1 MKTRNMLVPRHL
13 IKHHL
18 PHPEM
23 YGESIVELENGQ
35 VTDVY
40 TDLKGQLYTPT
51 NNEAIIKYLSQSFCT
66 PEPTQIVFGTIR
78 LRSVTMKDLN
88 RMNTWFE
95 LSPLRHHHLIPDSLS
110 ITKEFISHAKT
121 MNSDVFMIEI
131 DNHPV
136 GFIGFTVIGET
147 ALLQSELYETRKTSK
162 EAMEDVIALV
172 KDYVIE
178 HHDLERLLFHVSEH
192 DALINDALDASVFER
207 TKKAPIMSHPSNKAL
222 LQIEYVY
229 KPLN

>member
-1 MKTRNMLVPRHL
+1 MKTRNMLVPRNI
-13 IKHHL
+13 IKRHL
-18 PHPEM
+18 PHPEL

-40 TDLKGQLYTPT
+40 TDSRGFLYTPT
-51 NNEAIIKYLSQSFCT
+51 NNETIIKYLSQSFIA

-88 RMNTWFE
+88 RINTWFE
-95 LSPLRHHHLIPDSLS
+95 VSPLRRHHLIHDSLD

-121 MNSDVFMIEI
+121 MNSDVFMIYI
-131 DNHPV
+131 NGQPV

-147 ALLQSELYETRKTSK
+147 ALLQSELYETHLITKK
-162 EAMEDVIALV
+162 AMEEVIALM
-172 KDYVIE
+172 KDYMLE
-178 HHDLERLLFHVSEH
+178 HFELKRLLFHVFEH
-192 DALINDALDASVFER
+192 DTLIIDALDASVFER
-207 TKKAPIMSHPSNKAL
+207 TKETPIMLYSFNKAL

-229 KPLN
+229 IPLN